1 MIAKVIGAVWPLVI
15 FPILLFF
22 TIQGTLDIGG
32 GEKDIVIAIPM
43 LVFALFY
50 LVSYMIL
57 IKKKKR
63 VFIAVMLSSFISFLS
78 LIIITLV
85 FSQFLGVRG

>member
-15 FPILLFF
+15 FPILLFL
-22 TIQGTLDIGG
+22 TAQGSIGFGG

-43 LVFALFY
+43 LVFTLFY
-50 LVSYMIL
+50 LISYIIL

-63 VFIAVMLSSFISFLS
+63 TFIAVMLSSFISFIL
-78 LIIITLV
+78 LAIITLV
-85 FSQFLGVRG
+85 FAQFLGVKG

>member
-22 TIQGTLDIGG
+22 TIQGTLDIGVV
-32 GEKDIVIAIPM
+32 EKDIVIAIPM

>member
-15 FPILLFF
+15 FPILLYL
-22 TIQGTLDIGG
+22 TAQGTLDLGG

-43 LVFALFY
+43 LVFTLFY
-50 LVSYMIL
+50 LVSFIIL

-63 VFIAVMLSSFISFLS
+63 TFIAVMLSSFISFIL
-78 LIIITLV
+78 LAVITLV
-85 FSQFLGVRG
+85 FAQFLGFKG